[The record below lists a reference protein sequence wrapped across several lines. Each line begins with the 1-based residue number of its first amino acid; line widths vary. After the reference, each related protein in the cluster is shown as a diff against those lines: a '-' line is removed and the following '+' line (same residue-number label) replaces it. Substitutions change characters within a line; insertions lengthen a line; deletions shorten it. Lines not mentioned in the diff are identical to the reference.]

1 MFAGAGSA
9 RATTSIPEM
18 IESQTMTEVKS
29 GDLVRIHYTGK
40 LTDGTEFDSSAG
52 REPLEFKVG
61 AGQII
66 PGLENQVEGMNVGDK
81 DTVTIPAEQ
90 AYGPRDDAQVQVLP
104 RTAIPENIDL
114 TVGNR
119 LQGSTRDGQPV
130 LLTVV
135 NLDDDQVTVDANH
148 PLAGQ
153 DLVFD
158 IEVVEVVAA

>member
-1 MFAGAGSA
+1 
-9 RATTSIPEM
+9 
-18 IESQTMTEVKS
+18 MTEVKS
-29 GDLVRIHYTGK
+29 GDVVRIHYTGK

-81 DTVTIPAEQ
+81 DTVTIPAAQ
-90 AYGPRDDAQVQVLP
+90 AYGPRDEAQVQTMP
-104 RTAIPENIDL
+104 RSTIPENIDL
-114 TVGNR
+114 AIGNR
-119 LQGSTRDGQPV
+119 LQASTRDGQQIS
-130 LLTVV
+130 LTVV

-153 DLVFD
+153 DLVFE
-158 IEVVEVVAA
+158 IEVVEVIAA